1 MKISLEFEKRLIE
14 LFGSEHV
21 EKNNTFEKILETNSD
36 RKNSNKIINEPR
48 EKVKHT
54 EESQNLTS
62 GFTRTEESQ
71 NLPSGFTLFMGIGI
85 GIGLAS
91 HAVLTKTD

>member
-21 EKNNTFEKILETNSD
+21 EKKNTFEKIPEPDSNRNSSD
-36 RKNSNKIINEPR
+36 TIVNEPR
-48 EKVKHT
+48 KKIKHT
-54 EESQNLTS
+54 Q
-62 GFTRTEESQ
+62 ESQ

>member
-21 EKNNTFEKILETNSD
+21 KKNNTFEKILEPNSK
-36 RKNSNKIINEPR
+36 KNNYDKIVNEPGK
-48 EKVKHT
+48 KVKHM
-54 EESQNLTS
+54 
-62 GFTRTEESQ
+62 EESQ

>member
-14 LFGSEHV
+14 LFGSEHDV
-21 EKNNTFEKILETNSD
+21 EKKTFEKILEPEL
-36 RKNSNKIINEPR
+36 RKENYNKIVNKPR
-48 EKVKHT
+48 ENKKNT
-54 EESQNLTS
+54 EES
-62 GFTRTEESQ
+62 R

>member
-1 MKISLEFEKRLIE
+1 MKISLEFEKRLME
-14 LFGSEHV
+14 LFDSEHS
-21 EKNNTFEKILETNSD
+21 EKKNTFDK
-36 RKNSNKIINEPR
+36 INEPYLSN
-48 EKVKHT
+48 EKYT
-54 EESQNLTS
+54 EIIDVPTKKIKKQ
-62 GFTRTEESQ
+62 EESQ

>member
-21 EKNNTFEKILETNSD
+21 EKKNTLEKKLEPNLN
-36 RKNSNKIINEPR
+36 KNDTDTIVDVPHK
-48 EKVKHT
+48 KVKDT
-54 EESQNLTS
+54 Q
-62 GFTRTEESQ
+62 ESQ